1 LSCHCVTQQELH
13 NEGEPAGSAALDPV
27 YWKKYA
33 KFILRGFQMKVAIGC
48 FLGCFMFSAV
58 ISQAAAEAL
67 PKGYLSWQKSERKVV
82 TDKRSLFYGIHYI
95 YADKKAMQGYRADN
109 KFSEGSRIVVEFF
122 NIKDNPAVDGPKNMV
137 VLMQK
142 DKRRKETG
150 GWLFAGFGSDGKPS
164 GIDPV
169 KNCFDCH
176 KKDALEK
183 DFVISTIKDFKR

>member
-1 LSCHCVTQQELH
+1 
-13 NEGEPAGSAALDPV
+13 
-27 YWKKYA
+27 
-33 KFILRGFQMKVAIGC
+33 
-48 FLGCFMFSAV
+48 MFSVV
-58 ISQAAAEAL
+58 ISQAAAEVL

-150 GWLFAGFGSDGKPS
+150 GWLFAGFGADGKPS